1 MVQFLQNILKEGI
14 NMTDNQII
22 RKKISQNCVKLLEEK
37 TRKERLT
44 QDEIENYIISE
55 IKKVINEEF

>member
-1 MVQFLQNILKEGI
+1 
-14 NMTDNQII
+14 MTDNQII
-22 RKKISQNCVKLLEEK
+22 RKKISQNCIKLLEEK